1 MNKNCYAHRR
11 TLLSVVTWLLLLVAS
26 SLVVVTGFY
35 YNHNNN
41 NNNIVP
47 KHHHH
52 HQGTIFK
59 HLFSQ
64 RNKKFNNMDMTTAA
78 VIDERTLHEQNNP
91 TSSSFETICH
101 YTELAIFH
109 SGSSSEVD
117 DVGLEALSQLS
128 ELCKHRIPYDF
139 DDSTTTIRHKDDNHH
154 SMMMMIHRFDQLIP
168 PKAVATFLRQLQSME
183 ENGWLSTN
191 PDSVDGLP
199 SFHLNLV
206 SNGLP
211 MFSSSSKEEKTTT
224 TTTKEPFQMGV
235 QELLSIVRPYIYHEL
250 LPGVQELLNSTSIQI
265 SDIFLRRYGQ
275 DLCGSEISRNGIS
288 AHYDVLSR
296 VTAVIAL
303 DDVAADGRNG
313 LFTTQMSKGGAT
325 SNHAALRRFF
335 PLSTGDGVVHTW
347 DVLHGV
353 DVEAGLDRTSLIV
366 WFTENATN
374 TCDDGV
380 AESDILASA

>member
-1 MNKNCYAHRR
+1 
-11 TLLSVVTWLLLLVAS
+11 
-26 SLVVVTGFY
+26 
-35 YNHNNN
+35 
-41 NNNIVP
+41 
-47 KHHHH
+47 
-52 HQGTIFK
+52 
-59 HLFSQ
+59 
-64 RNKKFNNMDMTTAA
+64 MDMTAA

-91 TSSSFETICH
+91 TSSSSSSFETICH

-109 SGSSSEVD
+109 SGSSEDVD
-117 DVGLEALSQLS
+117 VVGLEALSQLS

-139 DDSTTTIRHKDDNHH
+139 DDSTKSRSKDDNHH
-154 SMMMMIHRFDQLIP
+154 SMMRMIQRFDQLIP
-168 PKAVATFLRQLQSME
+168 PKAVEAFLRQLQSME

-211 MFSSSSKEEKTTT
+211 MFSSSKEEKTTT

-235 QELLSIVRPYIYHEL
+235 QKLLAIVRPYIYHEL

-265 SDIFLRRYGQ
+265 SDVFLRRYGQ

-296 VTAVIAL
+296 VTAVVAL

-374 TCDDGV
+374 TTCDDGV